1 MPNKPGRKT
10 SPLRLNE
17 MVDSLRQEMMTG
29 KLPADKFLPSEA
41 DLARRF
47 HLSNNTVRKGL
58 DVLVDEGLIEKIPKV
73 GNRVIAPAAE
83 SSVVV
88 RFVYYSTIA
97 KEADIHILLEQF
109 HRRYP
114 HIQVQALQLPPG
126 NIYNVFKQYMDAN
139 IVDLFTVNDVNFQ
152 ALAELDLTE
161 MLEPLD
167 DDPEAY
173 PFLLDTYFVN
183 GEQLVRPF
191 TFSPVILCY
200 NRDHFEQARLPE
212 PDSSWSWDDLFHA
225 AKQLSIPQ
233 ERYGIFYDVQA
244 SNRWPIFMIQSD
256 FVFDRERRD
265 ELRDLIRTKL
275 AEGLDIP
282 AKLLKLEHVF
292 PLSIS
297 DAEAGELF
305 AQGKISILLTTYYK
319 LNELRQA
326 DVAYEIAPI
335 PTFHKQRTLMLSIGL
350 AVNRKS
356 KVKGAAKILADYL
369 TSYEAQLIIRQRT
382 LSIPANKLAAEWKG
396 EESIYR
402 PSRFSMYREIIPTF
416 RTIGQLGLKTN
427 ELLEVLKA
435 ARLYWSGL
443 SDKETMCRNIVQTLM
458 LDESSER

>member
-1 MPNKPGRKT
+1 MPNKSGRKT

-17 MVDSLRQEMMTG
+17 MVDSLRQDILRGTF
-29 KLPADKFLPSEA
+29 PVNNFLPSEA
-41 DLARRF
+41 DLAKRF

-58 DVLVDEGLIEKIPKV
+58 DVLVDERLIEKIPKV
-73 GNRVIAPAAE
+73 GNRVMAPAAE

-88 RFVYYSTIA
+88 RFLYYSSIA
-97 KEADIHILLEQF
+97 KEAEIHLLLEQF
-109 HRRYP
+109 HKRYP

-126 NIYNVFKQYMDAN
+126 DVHSVFKQFIDMDL
-139 IVDLFTVNDVNFQ
+139 VDLVTVNNVNFQ
-152 ALAELDLTE
+152 ALSELGLTDRLDP
-161 MLEPLD
+161 LEA
-167 DDPEAY
+167 DPQAY
-173 PFLLDTYFVN
+173 PFLSDTYFVN
-183 GEQLVRPF
+183 GEQFVRPF

-225 AKQLSIPQ
+225 AKELSIPQ
-233 ERYGIFYDVQA
+233 ERFGIFYDVQ
-244 SNRWPIFMIQSD
+244 SHNRWPIFMIQSD
-256 FVFDRERRD
+256 FFFDRERRD
-265 ELRDLIRTKL
+265 ELRDQIRTKL
-275 AEGLDIP
+275 ADSLDIP

-305 AQGKISILLTTYYK
+305 AQGKISMMLTTYYK

-335 PTFHKQRTLMLSIGL
+335 PTFHEQRTLLLSIGL

-356 KVKGAAKILADYL
+356 KVKGAAKLVADYL

-416 RTIGQLGLKTN
+416 RTIGQLGLKTT
-427 ELLEVLKA
+427 ELLDVLKA

-443 SDKETMCRNIVQTLM
+443 SDKELMCRHIAQTLM
-458 LDESSER
+458 IDEASEP